1 MEKIQNT
8 AAGRGHVRAVFSER
22 CRGHAV
28 PLDLVRVH
36 LRAVGRM
43 ALRGRV
49 AAAFA
54 GYLVTDSDDDEL
66 RRLEIYGRKYQTKA
80 AALSEVRGRHRP
92 ALDRLAATGRGPW
105 PFDLHSSAVDSG
117 HGCLDAPGYLAAG
130 GMRAYRSEYSGDI
143 VRAPVLAVR
152 S

>member
-1 MEKIQNT
+1 MIENHNA

-22 CRGHAV
+22 CRGFAA

-43 ALRGRV
+43 ALRARIV
-49 AAAFA
+49 AEFA
-54 GYLVTDSDDDEL
+54 GYLVTDSDDEKL
-66 RRLEIYGRKYQTKA
+66 RRLEMYGRKYQTKKPA
-80 AALSEVRGRHRP
+80 FTEGRGRHRV
-92 ALDRLAATGRGPW
+92 ALDRIAATGRGPW
-105 PFDLHSSAVDSG
+105 SFDLHSSTADSG
-117 HGCLDAPGYLAAG
+117 HGCLDAPVYLAAG
-130 GMRAYRSEYSGDI
+130 GMRAYRSECSGDI

>member
-1 MEKIQNT
+1 MSEIQNT
-8 AAGRGHVRAVFSER
+8 AAGRGHVRAVFSGR

-66 RRLEIYGRKYQTKA
+66 RRLEIYGRKYEAKKA
-80 AALSEVRGRHRP
+80 AFSEVRGRHRM

-105 PFDLHSSAVDSG
+105 SFHLQSSGFDG
-117 HGCLDAPGYLAAG
+117 GMGCLDAPGYMAAG
-130 GMRAYRSEYSGDI
+130 GMRSYRCDQSGGI

-152 S
+152 L